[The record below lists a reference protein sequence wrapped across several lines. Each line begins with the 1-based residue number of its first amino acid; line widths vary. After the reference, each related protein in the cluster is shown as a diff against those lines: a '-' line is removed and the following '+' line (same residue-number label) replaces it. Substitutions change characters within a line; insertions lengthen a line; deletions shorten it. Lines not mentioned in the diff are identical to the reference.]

1 MDVYMGTVLT
11 FAFNYAPSGWALCNG
26 QMMSVSQYSALFAL
40 LGTNY
45 GGNGVQTFGLP
56 NLQSRMPICQGTGPG
71 LSTRVMGEIS
81 GTEAVIPTLNNL
93 PNHTHSLAGLTATT
107 TVQLANPASNPLG
120 APTATNA
127 YIGASGTGPGLANIF
142 SDAQGA
148 SPVPLKGAQTA
159 ISGTITSTGNGQ
171 SMAIMN
177 PYLVLNFSI
186 ALQGIFPSR
195 N

>member
-93 PNHTHSLAGLTATT
+93 PNHTHTLAGLTATT

>member
-56 NLQSRMPICQGTGPG
+56 NLQSRMPVCQGTGPG

>member
-1 MDVYMGTVLT
+1 MDVYMGTVMT

-26 QMMSVSQYSALFAL
+26 QIINIAQNQALFAV
-40 LGTNY
+40 LGTVY

-56 NLQSRMPICQGTGPG
+56 NLQSRAPICQGTGPG
-71 LSTRVMGEIS
+71 LSTRTMGEIS
-81 GTEAVIPTLNNL
+81 GAETVTSTVNNL
-93 PNHTHSLAGLTATT
+93 PNHTHTMAGVTATT

-120 APTATNA
+120 DPTTTNS
-127 YIGASGTGPGLANIF
+127 YIGASGSGPGLANIF

-159 ISGTITSTGNGQ
+159 ISGSISPTGNGLP
-171 SMAIMN
+171 MAIMN
-177 PYLVLNFSI
+177 PHLVLNFSI
-186 ALQGIFPSR
+186 ALEGIFPTR